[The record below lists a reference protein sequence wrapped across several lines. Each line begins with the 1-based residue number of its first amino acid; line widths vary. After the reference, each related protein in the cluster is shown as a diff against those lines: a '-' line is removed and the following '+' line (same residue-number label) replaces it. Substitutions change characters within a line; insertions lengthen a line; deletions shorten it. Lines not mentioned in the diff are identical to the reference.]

1 MDTDLAE
8 HLNYFLGAA
17 TCKKKKENKSA
28 IFNNLYY
35 F

>member
-17 TCKKKKENKSA
+17 TCKKKKNKSA